1 MKIGGFQKTTL
12 IDYPGKIAASI
23 FTVGCNFRCG
33 YCHNPDL
40 IDGRNIILEDE
51 AKVLEFF
58 KKRKNTLEGV
68 VISGGEP
75 LLQKDLQDFIM
86 QIKNLG
92 LLVKLD
98 TNGSNPQKLKKLLD
112 QKLVDYVAMDI
123 KNNLS
128 SYDQT
133 TNIKGSGKNIAESI
147 DLIINS
153 YINYEFRSTV
163 LPDLHNEKNIEEIGI
178 MIKGARKMYL
188 QSFRSGVTLDE
199 KYATKRSFAETEME
213 NLKTLVLKNV
223 LSCDIRFY

>member
-58 KKRKNTLEGV
+58 KKRKNILEGV